1 MEIKQ
6 IFKSQQLINYL
17 SIPYFL
23 YIFFVTIFGRTFNG
37 LLVGPF
43 RLGELVIGSSIL
55 IMIFILFNFRKNLIH
70 PMLLKVFFSLIVVF
84 VISALLSNS
93 NFFDTYTYKSSSI
106 LWTLSFIYLGAMLFK
121 SEYTDIFI
129 KFLYIFSP
137 LTYIFTIV
145 FFPNPIFNFFVLNS
159 DKMDYLKSSDILL
172 TYLLLNFLTKR
183 YSNNEK
189 FSYRF
194 FLFSTAIIAP
204 LLSFMSRGAFLSLI
218 LYCLFEIFYIKR
230 FVIKNKFYSLLVF
243 LFSTIFFILSTVIIT
258 TEIDFEFLN
267 FGKKIQ
273 IVDENANV
281 VASGRTEVVKR
292 QLPIVFVEREFFGT
306 TLSIFYQDGRF
317 YSTEPTA
324 NWRLQLWQDVIEDV
338 NKKGRLFYGYGFSE
352 IIPAMAL
359 PDNNGNDS
367 TNENLHNYFVQAFAR
382 GGIVY
387 LLLLILVIFV
397 YLRLWIMTKGNYLIL
412 QFVIPV
418 LVVSSFDPS
427 LETVRFPFIYY
438 SFLGY
443 FISNKKLYSYKE
455 SKVSIFK

>member
-1 MEIKQ
+1 MKIKQ
-6 IFKSQQLINYL
+6 IFKSKLLINYL
-17 SIPYFL
+17 SIPYFF

-37 LLVGPF
+37 LFIGQF

-55 IMIFILFNFRKNLIH
+55 LMIFILINFRKNLVDQT
-70 PMLLKVFFSLIVVF
+70 LLKLFFLLTVVF
-84 VISALLSNS
+84 VISAVLSNS
-93 NFFDTYTYKSSSI
+93 SFLDTYTYKSSSI
-106 LWTLSFIYLGAMLFK
+106 LWTLSFIYLGSLLFQ
-121 SEYTDIFI
+121 SEYTDRFI

-145 FFPNPIFNFFVLNS
+145 FFPNPFFNFFVINS
-159 DKMDYLKSSDILL
+159 DKFDYLKSSDILL

-194 FLFSTAIIAP
+194 FIFSTAIIAP

-230 FVIKNKFYSLLVF
+230 FVIKNKLYSFVILLSATVF
-243 LFSTIFFILSTVIIT
+243 FALSTVIIT

-267 FGKKIQ
+267 FGKKIE
-273 IVDENANV
+273 IVDENQNV
-281 VASGRTEVVKR
+281 LASGRTEVVRR

-317 YSTEPTA
+317 YSTEVTA

-338 NKKGRLFYGYGFSE
+338 NNKGRFFYGYGFSE
-352 IIPAMAL
+352 IIPAMTN

-382 GGIVY
+382 GGIIY
-387 LLLLILVIFV
+387 LLLLIFVIFT
-397 YLRLWIMTKGNYLIL
+397 YLRIWIVTKGNYLIL
-412 QFVIPV
+412 QFAVPV
-418 LVVSSFDPS
+418 LVVSVFDPT
-427 LETVRFPFIYY
+427 LETVRFPLIYY

-443 FISNKKLYSYKE
+443 FLSDKKLYSDK
-455 SKVSIFK
+455 KLID

>member
-1 MEIKQ
+1 MKIKQ
-6 IFKSQQLINYL
+6 IFKSKLLINYL
-17 SIPYFL
+17 SIPYFF

-37 LLVGPF
+37 LFIGQF

-55 IMIFILFNFRKNLIH
+55 LMIFILINFRKNLVDQT
-70 PMLLKVFFSLIVVF
+70 LLKLFFLLTIVF
-84 VISALLSNS
+84 VISAVLSNS
-93 NFFDTYTYKSSSI
+93 SFLDTYTYKSSSI
-106 LWTLSFIYLGAMLFK
+106 LWTLSFIYLGSLLFQ
-121 SEYTDIFI
+121 SEYTDRFI

-145 FFPNPIFNFFVLNS
+145 FFPNPFFNFFVINS
-159 DKMDYLKSSDILL
+159 DKFDYLKSSDILL

-194 FLFSTAIIAP
+194 FIFSTAIIAP

-230 FVIKNKFYSLLVF
+230 FVIKNKLYSFVILLSATVF
-243 LFSTIFFILSTVIIT
+243 FALSTVIIT

-267 FGKKIQ
+267 FGKKIE
-273 IVDENANV
+273 IVDENQNV
-281 VASGRTEVVKR
+281 LASGRTEVVRR

-317 YSTEPTA
+317 YSTEVTA

-338 NKKGRLFYGYGFSE
+338 NNKGRFFYGYGFSE
-352 IIPAMAL
+352 IIPAMTN

-382 GGIVY
+382 GGIIY
-387 LLLLILVIFV
+387 LLLLIFVIFT
-397 YLRLWIMTKGNYLIL
+397 YLRIWIVTKGNYLIL
-412 QFVIPV
+412 QFAVPV
-418 LVVSSFDPS
+418 LVVSVFDPT
-427 LETVRFPFIYY
+427 LETVRFPLIYY

-443 FISNKKLYSYKE
+443 FLSDKKLYSDK
-455 SKVSIFK
+455 KLID